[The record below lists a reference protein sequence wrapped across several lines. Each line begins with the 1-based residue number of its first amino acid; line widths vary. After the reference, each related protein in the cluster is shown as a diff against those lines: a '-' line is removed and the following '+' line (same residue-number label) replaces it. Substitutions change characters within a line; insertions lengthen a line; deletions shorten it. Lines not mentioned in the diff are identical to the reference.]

1 MRLFL
6 EGIQNPPKRHVV
18 HRFKQIRLHHK
29 IELLGNIRKLYII
42 HASSSNARGHL
53 YMIHQGR
60 SRSTVEL
67 LNCKADGLRTADLLS
82 WIMAS
87 QLVRSINLRGV
98 FRQLQSVSF
107 GTWDTGRWEAYRQD
121 EDLQMSLDGSDDSD
135 SDSDGNDDSQL
146 KVASRAQSKWVK
158 YRLGKHAC
166 PDLAINRILTKI
178 FTGPQNADTCW
189 NARSLIQLDFR
200 PGTKETMMV
209 VHHSQ
214 LNEIEEVPYHPYKT
228 RIYVS
233 ADGLREPTMDVM
245 IFGSLCLAY
254 SYAMKPVFR
263 LETYSDSGSDSDSTS
278 NSDSDS
284 DSDSGSDSSDPV
296 ISTNQSGQQL
306 QAGQRQQVTPRDP
319 HSELKGMNLELCLV
333 TSDEGNEMELRLAR
347 NVRDAW
353 GKFERALQNKD
364 GREGYTGRLKIYVGD
379 ECPACPCCGGRR

>member
-1 MRLFL
+1 MRMFL

-29 IELLGNIRKLYII
+29 LELLGNIRKLYII

-53 YMIHQGR
+53 YMIHQGP

-67 LNCKADGLRTADLLS
+67 FNCKADGLGTTDLLS

-107 GTWDTGRWEAYRQD
+107 GTWDTGRWESYRED
-121 EDLQMSLDGSDDSD
+121 EDRQISLDGSHDSD
-135 SDSDGNDDSQL
+135 SDSDSDDNNQL
-146 KVASRAQSKWVK
+146 KAATHTHSKWIK

-200 PGTKETMMV
+200 PGTKETLMV
-209 VHHSQ
+209 VHHAQ
-214 LNEIEEVPYHPYKT
+214 LDEIDEVPYHPHKT

-254 SYAMKPVFR
+254 DYDMQPVFR

-278 NSDSDS
+278 NSGSDS
-284 DSDSGSDSSDPV
+284 DSESASDSSDPV
-296 ISTNQSGQQL
+296 VPTNQPGQQL
-306 QAGQRQQVTPRDP
+306 QTDQRRQATPHDP

-333 TSDEGNEMELRLAR
+333 PSAQGNVMELQLAR
-347 NVRDAW
+347 DVRDAW
-353 GKFERALQNKD
+353 ETFERTLRNKG
-364 GREGYTGRLKIYVGD
+364 GREGYTGRLMIYIGD
-379 ECPACPCCGGRR
+379 ECPACPCCGGRK

>member
-1 MRLFL
+1 MRMFL

-18 HRFKQIRLHHK
+18 RRFKQIRLHHK

-42 HASSSNARGHL
+42 HASSSYPQGHL

-67 LNCKADGLRTADLLS
+67 LNCKADGLGTTDLLS

-107 GTWDTGRWEAYRQD
+107 GTWDTGRWKHYRDD
-121 EDLQMSLDGSDDSD
+121 EDRQISLDGSDDDSD
-135 SDSDGNDDSQL
+135 SDSDGDDNNQL
-146 KVASRAQSKWVK
+146 KVASHTHSQWVK
-158 YRLGKHAC
+158 YRLGRHAC
-166 PDLAINRILTKI
+166 PDLAINRILGKI
-178 FTGPQNADTCW
+178 FAGPQNADTCW

-200 PGTKETMMV
+200 PGKKETLMV

-233 ADGLREPTMDVM
+233 ANGLKAPIMDVM

-254 SYAMKPVFR
+254 DYDMKPVFR
-263 LETYSDSGSDSDSTS
+263 LETYSDSDSDSTS
-278 NSDSDS
+278 DSNS

-306 QAGQRQQVTPRDP
+306 QAGQRRQATPRDP
-319 HSELKGMNLELCLV
+319 HSELKSMNLELCLV
-333 TSDEGNEMELRLAR
+333 PSVEGNEMELLLAR
-347 NVRDAW
+347 DVRDAW
-353 GKFERALQNKD
+353 EKFERALQNKG

-379 ECPACPCCGGRR
+379 ESPACPCCGGRR

>member
-1 MRLFL
+1 MRMFL

-18 HRFKQIRLHHK
+18 HRFKQIRLYHK
-29 IELLGNIRKLYII
+29 LELLGNTRKLYII
-42 HASSSNARGHL
+42 HASSSYPQGHL

-67 LNCKADGLRTADLLS
+67 LNCKADGLGTTDILS

-98 FRQLQSVSF
+98 FRRLESVSF
-107 GTWDTGRWEAYRQD
+107 GTWDTGRWESYRKD
-121 EDLQMSLDGSDDSD
+121 EDRQIGLDGSDDSD
-135 SDSDGNDDSQL
+135 SDSDGDDNNHL
-146 KVASRAQSKWVK
+146 KVPSPTHSQWVK
-158 YRLGKHAC
+158 YRLGRHAC
-166 PDLAINRILTKI
+166 PDLAINRILGKI

-189 NARSLIQLDFR
+189 NARSMIQLDFR
-200 PGTKETMMV
+200 PGKKETLMV

-214 LNEIEEVPYHPYKT
+214 LNEIEEVPYHANKT

-254 SYAMKPVFR
+254 DYDLKPVFR
-263 LETYSDSGSDSDSTS
+263 LETYSDSDSDSTS
-278 NSDSDS
+278 DSNS

-296 ISTNQSGQQL
+296 VSTIRSGQQL
-306 QAGQRQQVTPRDP
+306 QTGQRRQAAPRDP
-319 HSELKGMNLELCLV
+319 HSELKGMHLELCLV
-333 TSDEGNEMELRLAR
+333 PSVAGNEMELLLAR
-347 NVRDAW
+347 DVRDAW
-353 GKFERALQNKD
+353 EKFERALQNRG

-379 ECPACPCCGGRR
+379 ESPACPCCGGRR